1 MGLFAACIIRVA
13 WNLIRTIAGRFIE
26 EICISNWYI
35 MGAFLWT
42 IALAVI
48 AYIPTYQSTGIS
60 ETIIQGFY
68 MHMGV
73 GMWFTPMVLGLTYY
87 FLPRLLNKPIYSY
100 SLGVLAF
107 WTQMVFYSMIGAHHF
122 IYAPIPWA
130 LQTVAIIFS
139 VGMVV
144 TLAAGTGNFRSEEHT
159 SELQSRGHLVCRLL
173 L

>member
-1 MGLFAACIIRVA
+1 MA
-13 WNLIRTIAGRFIE
+13 
-26 EICISNWYI
+26 
-35 MGAFLWT
+35 AFLWT

-48 AYIPTYQSTGIS
+48 AYIPTYQSTGVS

-107 WTQMVFYSMIGAHHF
+107 WTQMVLYSTSGAHHF
-122 IYAPIPWA
+122 LYAPLPGAQQTGA
-130 LQTVAIIFS
+130 LIFD
-139 VGMVV
+139 
-144 TLAAGTGNFRSEEHT
+144 
-159 SELQSRGHLVCRLL
+159 
-173 L
+173 